1 MASFDLF
8 RNPFV
13 LLDLE
18 LSASAK
24 QVAEAFEDAVAEGHS
39 SETEL
44 AAARQALLRPVLR
57 LDAELGSLLDTPQ
70 REWRPI
76 LTALKRPQSL
86 RELWK
91 ALTNVSPLSRS
102 NILAHIAS
110 RIPPDA
116 SMLTAWVNAQSGINP
131 DIVYLEIE
139 QFRKISGVVQPDSA
153 ALSSALNVLREQQA
167 RALFDAFASPSDAI
181 DVMTKCI
188 DDTVS
193 SGNDS
198 YIDALSSLEVAYNR
212 FVDQELSFR
221 RERIMATANELRADL
236 NGPGNV
242 ALLID
247 ALKFWNLAAKP
258 SQLLEAHRSRSELN
272 SQAVFQ
278 EIRNVAIELAND
290 HSRFDLALS
299 LTKACQHA
307 RWRAAYRR

>member
-24 QVAEAFEDAVAEGHS
+24 QVAEAFEDAVAEGNS

-91 ALTNVSPLSRS
+91 SLTNVPPLSRS

-110 RIPPDA
+110 RIPADP
-116 SMLTAWVNAQSGINP
+116 SMLTAWVNAQNGIKP

-139 QFRKISGVVQPDSA
+139 QFRKIA
-153 ALSSALNVLREQQA
+153 ASSNQIVGHYRLRLTSLKNTKRGHSLMLSQVHPTQSML
-167 RALFDAFASPSDAI
+167 
-181 DVMTKCI
+181 
-188 DDTVS
+188 
-193 SGNDS
+193 
-198 YIDALSSLEVAYNR
+198 
-212 FVDQELSFR
+212 
-221 RERIMATANELRADL
+221 
-236 NGPGNV
+236 
-242 ALLID
+242 
-247 ALKFWNLAAKP
+247 
-258 SQLLEAHRSRSELN
+258 
-272 SQAVFQ
+272 
-278 EIRNVAIELAND
+278 
-290 HSRFDLALS
+290 
-299 LTKACQHA
+299 
-307 RWRAAYRR
+307 